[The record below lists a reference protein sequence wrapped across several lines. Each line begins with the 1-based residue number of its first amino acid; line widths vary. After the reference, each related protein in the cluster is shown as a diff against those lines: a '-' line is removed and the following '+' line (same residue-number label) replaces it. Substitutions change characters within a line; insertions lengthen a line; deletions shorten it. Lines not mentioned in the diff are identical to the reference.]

1 MHRILV
7 VEDSAPQRE
16 MIVSLLKDKGMTVMA
31 ASNGSEA
38 LECVKQAVPHLVI
51 TDVVMPVMN
60 GYELIRQLR
69 KPEAATVNVPILVC
83 SSKGE
88 PFDEHWAKRQGATDY
103 IVKPFEPQQLLAKVM
118 ALLQAQ

>member
-1 MHRILV
+1 MSTVLV

-16 MIVSLLKDKGMTVMA
+16 MIIGLLQEKGLTVLA
-31 ASNGSEA
+31 ATNGNEA

-60 GYELIRQLR
+60 GYELIRELR
-69 KPEAATVNVPILVC
+69 KPNASTVNVPILVC

-88 PFDEHWAKRQGATDY
+88 PFDEQWAKRQGATDY
-103 IVKPFEPQQLLAKVM
+103 IVKPFEPEQLIEKVT
-118 ALLQAQ
+118 ALLKR

>member
-1 MHRILV
+1 M

-16 MIVSLLKDKGMTVMA
+16 MIIGLLQEKGLTVLA
-31 ASNGSEA
+31 ATNGNEA

-60 GYELIRQLR
+60 GYELIRELR
-69 KPEAATVNVPILVC
+69 KPNASTVNVPILVC

-88 PFDEHWAKRQGATDY
+88 AFDEQWAKRQGATDY
-103 IVKPFEPQQLLAKVM
+103 IVKPFEPEQLIEKVT
-118 ALLQAQ
+118 ALLKR

>member
-1 MHRILV
+1 MSTVLV

-16 MIVSLLKDKGMTVMA
+16 MIIGLLQEKGLTVLA
-31 ASNGSEA
+31 ATNGNEA

-60 GYELIRQLR
+60 GYELIRELR
-69 KPEAATVNVPILVC
+69 KPNASTVDVPILVC

-88 PFDEHWAKRQGATDY
+88 AFDEQWAKRQGATDY
-103 IVKPFEPQQLLAKVM
+103 IVKPFEPQQLLEKVT
-118 ALLQAQ
+118 ALLKR

>member
-1 MHRILV
+1 MSTVLV

-16 MIVSLLKDKGMTVMA
+16 MIIGLLQEKGLTVLA
-31 ASNGSEA
+31 ATNGNEA

-60 GYELIRQLR
+60 GYELIRELR
-69 KPEAATVNVPILVC
+69 KPNASTVNVPILVC

-88 PFDEHWAKRQGATDY
+88 PFDEQWAKRQGATDY
-103 IVKPFEPQQLLAKVM
+103 IVKPFEPEQLIEKVT
-118 ALLQAQ
+118 ALLKS

>member
-1 MHRILV
+1 MSTVLV

-16 MIVSLLKDKGMTVMA
+16 MIIGLLQEKGLTVLA
-31 ASNGSEA
+31 ATNGNEA

-60 GYELIRQLR
+60 GYELIRELR
-69 KPEAATVNVPILVC
+69 KPNASTVDVPILVC

-88 PFDEHWAKRQGATDY
+88 AFDEQWAKRQGATDY
-103 IVKPFEPQQLLAKVM
+103 IVKPFEPEQLIEKVT
-118 ALLQAQ
+118 ALLKR

>member
-1 MHRILV
+1 MGTVLV
-7 VEDSAPQRE
+7 VEDSVPQRE
-16 MIVSLLKDKGMTVMA
+16 MIVGLLRDNGLTVMA

-38 LECVKQAVPHLVI
+38 LECLKQAIPQLVI

-69 KPEAATVNVPILVC
+69 KPESATAEVPILVC

-88 PFDEHWAKRQGATDY
+88 PFDEQWAKRQGATDY
-103 IVKPFEPQQLLAKVM
+103 IVKPFEPQQLLAKVK
-118 ALLQAQ
+118 ALLQG

>member
-1 MHRILV
+1 MRTVLV

-16 MIVSLLKDKGMTVMA
+16 MIVDLLRDNGLTVMA

-38 LECVKQAVPHLVI
+38 LECLKQAVPHLVI

-69 KPEAATVNVPILVC
+69 KPESATAEVPILVC

-88 PFDEHWAKRQGATDY
+88 PFDEQWAKRQGATDY
-103 IVKPFEPQQLLAKVM
+103 IVKPFEPQQLLDKVM
-118 ALLQAQ
+118 ALLQ

>member
-1 MHRILV
+1 MSTVLV

-16 MIVSLLKDKGMTVMA
+16 MIIGLLQDNGLTVLTA
-31 ASNGSEA
+31 TNGSEA

-60 GYELIRQLR
+60 GYELIRELR
-69 KPEAATVNVPILVC
+69 KPDRATADVPILVC

-88 PFDEHWAKRQGATDY
+88 AFDEQWAKRQGATDY
-103 IVKPFEPQQLLAKVM
+103 IVKPFEPQQLLDKVK
-118 ALLQAQ
+118 ALLKG